1 MSVPSS
7 LPTAPPDDLRTIEL
21 LTQQALDAAQSGD
34 WDRVDACY
42 EARGQRLAGCRMDR
56 AIAQRLIAVDDQI
69 RAAILVAQ
77 AGLSSQLADASQAR
91 RHLRRLRECQ
101 GQGDAEQGMIHH
113 EV

>member
-1 MSVPSS
+1 MSVPSP
-7 LPTAPPDDLRTIEL
+7 LPTAPPDDLHSIKL

-42 EARGQRLAGCRMDR
+42 EVRGQKLAGCRMDR
-56 AIAQRLIAVDDQI
+56 TIAQRLMTMDDQV

-77 AGLSSQLADASQAR
+77 AGLSSQLADAAQAR

-101 GQGDAEQGMIHH
+101 GQGGVPPGMIDHDA
-113 EV
+113 

>member
-1 MSVPSS
+1 MSVPNSHPATPS
-7 LPTAPPDDLRTIEL
+7 DDLRTIEL

-42 EARGQRLAGCRMDR
+42 EARGERLAGCRMDR
-56 AIAQRLIAVDDQI
+56 VIAQRLLAADDQV

-77 AGLSSQLADASQAR
+77 AGLSSQLAEAAQTR

-101 GQGDAEQGMIHH
+101 GQGGMEHGSIHH
-113 EV
+113 EA